1 MALFCNFTVGP
12 GKPLTFQGRLH
23 RRQNRLPGGQG
34 SSGFTL
40 IELLTVLLIVAI
52 ITVVAVPT
60 YNNYITKSLIRS
72 AQADLV
78 ALSLGMENVYLQT
91 LAYPAATSSTS
102 ATVTAIGSVA
112 NPAEK
117 DSFKYTIDDV
127 SASPPSYTLT
137 ATGTSSRVAGYVIT
151 LGSDNTRTL
160 TKPDGSTGSWL

>member
-1 MALFCNFTVGP
+1 VLCNFIVGS
-12 GKPLTFQGRLH
+12 GNSIPLPA
-23 RRQNRLPGGQG
+23 RRIRLPGGQAAA
-34 SSGFTL
+34 GFTL

-60 YNNYITKSLIRS
+60 YNNYVTKSMIRS

-91 LAYPAATSSTS
+91 LAYPAATSST
-102 ATVTAIGSVA
+102 AGTVSAIGSVA

-117 DSFKYTIDDV
+117 DSFKYTIGDV
-127 SASPPSYTLT
+127 ASSPPAYTLT
-137 ATGTSSRVAGYVIT
+137 ATGTGTRVSGYVIT